1 MDLRVITTIKK
12 EKTMNTEFVLRQI
25 NTLVSDYNQIASDEI
40 TEKEKFQARYNDSI
54 TNEKLSE
61 WKDGKT
67 KAILSRL
74 KSISGDIDAEITKES
89 KKIPVAKFPFRFS
102 IIESKKNLGELMRGN
117 AFQFINLAKDKN
129 SILNEIDSAFQTEQT
144 DYGNNLIDLI
154 ELNKPNQIEL
164 SRASKEDREFYQAI
178 ENRKNDFE
186 LKHSLTNSNELL
198 GKLELLK
205 LELQFILSRIESKDA
220 TIIPIRK
227 LLEIQSESDR
237 RKFSG
242 ENLQAINISNEF
254 FTKHNS
260 ISKYKSLLP
269 F

>member
-1 MDLRVITTIKK
+1 
-12 EKTMNTEFVLRQI
+12 MNTEFVLNQI
-25 NTLVSDYNQIASDEI
+25 DKSIADYNEIAIDEVK
-40 TEKEKFQARYNDSI
+40 EKEKFQARYNETIS
-54 TNEKLSE
+54 TEKLSKWRDE
-61 WKDGKT
+61 KVKT
-67 KAILSRL
+67 ILFKL
-74 KSISGDIDAEITKES
+74 KNISSDVDSETTKEA
-89 KKIPVAKFPFRFS
+89 KKIPAVKFPLRYS
-102 IIESKKNLGELMRGN
+102 AISSDKSLGEVVRGN

>member
-1 MDLRVITTIKK
+1 
-12 EKTMNTEFVLRQI
+12 MNTEFELRRI
-25 NTLVSDYNQIASDEI
+25 NTLVSDYNQIANDSI

-129 SILNEIDSAFQTEQT
+129 SILNEIDSAFQTEQI
-144 DYGNNLIDLI
+144 DYSNNLIEMI

-164 SRASKEDREFYQAI
+164 SRVSKEDREFYQKV
-178 ENRKNDFE
+178 ENLKKDFE
-186 LKHSLTNSNELL
+186 LKQGLTDTN
-198 GKLELLK
+198 
-205 LELQFILSRIESKDA
+205 
-220 TIIPIRK
+220 K
-227 LLEIQSESDR
+227 LLEKLDLLKMELNFISNRIELNDSKIVPIRQLLEIGGESDR
-237 RKFSG
+237 QKFIKDNF
-242 ENLQAINISNEF
+242 EAVNISNGF
-254 FTKHNS
+254 FTKNNA

-269 F
+269 FWASL